1 MRRARILVIEGEQII
16 GSSIKAELEPAGHA
30 VRIIRPETEALD
42 ALRESHDMV
51 FIHQGLP
58 DSMCYEIAQA
68 VREHSKAAIILVC
81 SEHPENKEKKKNRI
95 GKHKIMHCSL
105 DPSELHAMVAKHLKI
120 GIDLAEIPASPRL
133 LIVDDDNTILYLM
146 KEILNDRYETVL
158 TSSPTEALQMLKKA
172 PYEILVSD
180 IRMREMDG
188 MELIRSAL
196 NIRPWIVPIAI
207 TGYASKDIIVEAFKE
222 GVYDFIEKPFTPG
235 IVLQSIG
242 RAWRALRTEFENQK
256 LLHEMHA
263 VNEALR
269 RAHDQLERRVEER
282 TLELVQ
288 VNGQLSQE
296 LEMRKLMEQRI
307 SEALDL
313 NQKIIASSSLG
324 ITAYK
329 ASGQC
334 ILANEASGRIM
345 GFSREEILQQNFY
358 SLNAWEECGLLAAA
372 KDVINAGTEAGKYEI
387 DAGTEKQL
395 EIHTKN
401 ASGEPLWL
409 DCRFVLFVLDRE
421 KHLLLVVDD
430 ITDRKKVEDEIRHI
444 ALHDSLTG
452 LPNRILFFDRL
463 SQALFRGSR
472 YNALVALLFI
482 DVDGFKSINDTFGH
496 DAGDKFLQE
505 AAKRFK
511 SNIRESDT
519 ASRLGGDEFAIILQE
534 LHSRNDAEIVAK
546 RLIKSIS
553 QPVRVTHDDYV
564 NSSLSVGI
572 STYPIDGR
580 EPDVLLRKAD
590 EAMYRV
596 KKSSKNN
603 YLFYD
608 SS

>member
-1 MRRARILVIEGEQII
+1 MRKARILVIDGEQII
-16 GSSIKAELEPAGHA
+16 GSSIKAELEPAGHT
-30 VRIIRPETEALD
+30 VKIISPETEALD
-42 ALRESHDMV
+42 TAFCEPHDMV
-51 FIHQGLP
+51 FIQQGVP
-58 DSMCYEIAQA
+58 DSTCHEIAKA
-68 VREHSKAAIILVC
+68 AREHSKAAIILVC
-81 SEHPENKEKKKNRI
+81 SELPENKKQRKTGI
-95 GKHKIMHCSL
+95 GEHEIMHCSL
-105 DPSELHAMVAKHLKI
+105 EPSELRAMVEKHLKT
-120 GIDLAEIPASPRL
+120 GNVPAEIPASPRL

-146 KEILNDRYETVL
+146 TEILNDKYETSV
-158 TSSPTEALQMLKKA
+158 TSSPSEALQMLENN

-180 IRMREMDG
+180 LRMREMDG

-196 NIRPWIVPIAI
+196 NIRPRLVPIAI
-207 TGYASKDIIVEAFKE
+207 TGYASKDVIVEAFKE

-242 RAWRALRTEFENQK
+242 RAWRALRAEFENQK
-256 LLHEMHA
+256 LLYEMRA
-263 VNEALR
+263 VNEAIQ

-282 TLELVQ
+282 TRELVQ
-288 VNGQLSQE
+288 VNGQLSRE

-313 NQKIIASSSLG
+313 NQKIIASSNLG

-345 GFSREEILQQNFY
+345 GFSQKEILQQNFNN
-358 SLNAWEECGLLAAA
+358 LNAWEECGLLAAA
-372 KDVINAGTEAGKYEI
+372 KDVIDLGTVPRDETDTGTER
-387 DAGTEKQL
+387 QL

-401 ASGEPLWL
+401 ACGEPLWL
-409 DCRFVLFVLDRE
+409 DCRFVSFILDRE

-430 ITDRKKVEDEIRHI
+430 ITDRKKVENEIRHI

-452 LPNRILFFDRL
+452 LPNRILFFDRM
-463 SQALFRGSR
+463 SQALCRGSR
-472 YNALVALLFI
+472 YNVSVGLLFI

-505 AAKRFK
+505 AARLFK

-519 ASRLGGDEFAIILQE
+519 ASRLGGDEFAVIVQE
-534 LHSRNDAEIVAK
+534 LHTRNDAEIVAK

-553 QPVRVTHDDYV
+553 QPILVTSKDYV
-564 NSSLSVGI
+564 TSSLSIGI
-572 STYPIDGR
+572 STYPIDGQ
-580 EPDVLLRKAD
+580 EPDILLQKAD

-596 KKSSKNN
+596 KKSTKNN